1 MKKTN
6 NIWENTSKFLTIII
20 ISLIFVGCST
30 TGDTGGD
37 AGGDTG
43 GDAGGDTGGDTGGNN
58 DGVYTSAWDGTA
70 SEEPSKGE
78 NLYIITEAKHLA
90 WLAEQDTAITTAI
103 RFDANIDMGSKIFT
117 GIKEFSGVMDGNNK
131 KIKNLKI
138 EDGGNTG
145 LILLVPSGTI
155 AEIKNLTIESGS
167 IKGSMAGAFIAESYG
182 AVTLTGLINKATVSG
197 DNTGGMIGIAND
209 KVTINNTQN
218 TGAINGGSVNSTAG
232 GMIGQAMDNTV
243 TIKNAKNTGTIS
255 SGDKSGGMLG
265 WATSTSTVNINNANN
280 TGTISGGAR
289 AGGMMGYSEGEVTI
303 NNANNTG
310 AIKGD
315 NTGGMIGN
323 SEGEVTINNAENTA
337 MISSKHRSGGM
348 IGFANGKVTIDN
360 TANTGTITSDRD
372 AGGMLGLTQN
382 EVTIKNSHSY
392 QAQKLVG
399 TGTPTPTITASYY
412 LDDTAT
418 VGEVD
423 DKLTTAEFRTQA
435 SFTGWYFGTIWKMDL
450 VKGYPVLQHFN
461 N

>member
-117 GIKEFSGVMDGNNK
+117 GIKKFSGVMDGNNN

-182 AVTLTGLINKATVSG
+182 TVTLTGLINKATVTGTFGSRA
-197 DNTGGMIGIAND
+197 GGMIGAANN
-209 KVTINNTQN
+209 KVTINNAQN
-218 TGAINGGSVNSTAG
+218 TGAINGGSGKSTAG
-232 GMIGQAMDNTV
+232 GMIGQAID
-243 TIKNAKNTGTIS
+243 
-255 SGDKSGGMLG
+255 
-265 WATSTSTVNINNANN
+265 ST
-280 TGTISGGAR
+280 
-289 AGGMMGYSEGEVTI
+289 VTI

-310 AIKGD
+310 VISSGD
-315 NTGGMIGN
+315 N
-323 SEGEVTINNAENTA
+323 
-337 MISSKHRSGGM
+337 SGGM
-348 IGFANGKVTIDN
+348 IGWANRTSTVNIKN
-360 TANTGTITSDRD
+360 AKNTGAISGDST
-372 AGGMLGLTQN
+372 AGGMIGYSEK
-382 EVTIKNSHSY
+382 EVTIENSHSY

-399 TGTPTPTITASYY
+399 NDGGGTLTIRASYY
-412 LDDTAT
+412 LSGGIGAGNGTPLTA
-418 VGEVD
+418 D
-423 DKLTTAEFRTQA
+423 EFRNQNK
-435 SFTGWYFGTIWKMDL
+435 FVGWNFGTIWKMDL